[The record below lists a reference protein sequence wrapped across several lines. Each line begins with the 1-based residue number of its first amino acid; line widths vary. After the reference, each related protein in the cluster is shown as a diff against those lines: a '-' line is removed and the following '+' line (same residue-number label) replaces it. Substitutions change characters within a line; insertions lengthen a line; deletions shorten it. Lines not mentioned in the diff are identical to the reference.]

1 MAQSEQAAREL
12 AERMEQPRREVRKPL
27 HGNAND
33 ARMEQEE
40 RGELRRKHRW
50 TE

>member
-1 MAQSEQAAREL
+1 MSQSESAAREL

-33 ARMEQEE
+33 ARMEQEAV
-40 RGELRRKHRW
+40 RDKRTPKHY
-50 TE
+50 